1 MKVKFT
7 LIPFI
12 PAALAM
18 IFFRVMSIF
27 GADDS
32 GHFLGMDKMV
42 VSYTAIGIAAVLF
55 VACIV
60 INIFDRKTSPVY
72 PVKKNPAAGILSALS
87 GALVI
92 ASSVATFMNNTTDSE
107 YYVMSLISAIASIPA
122 GIALFLMTRIHLQ
135 GKTAVSG
142 MSALFIFPAIWGC
155 TEIVYEFL
163 EATKVSIS
171 STDMTPL
178 FCFIFLT
185 LYYFSHAMVL
195 SRVKGR
201 SPVKACFIYGLPAA
215 ALSLSY
221 SLYRLFTG
229 LREGGGYTSI
239 FNAAMFFVLGAYAVA
254 FIAEMAFNA
263 PTKDELK
270 VIDGL
275 PNSEEIGKEE
285 KKYIKT
291 ESYDDLVFSDDKS
304 AAASKAES
312 TENAVD
318 EPEEV
323 EDIRPSDYY
332 QNAQGLDDFIIG
344 YQAPKDDE
352 PVPYL
357 TSKERERTDD
367 SDFVVGYSNNIQ
379 SAVEPKSEPVAEAKP
394 EPVVETKPEPVA
406 EAKPEPVAD
415 KRPVQKAQPAPVK
428 KSRSDVSD
436 LLDELN
442 RKI

>member
-1 MKVKFT
+1 
-7 LIPFI
+7 
-12 PAALAM
+12 
-18 IFFRVMSIF
+18 
-27 GADDS
+27 
-32 GHFLGMDKMV
+32 
-42 VSYTAIGIAAVLF
+42 
-55 VACIV
+55 
-60 INIFDRKTSPVY
+60 
-72 PVKKNPAAGILSALS
+72 
-87 GALVI
+87 
-92 ASSVATFMNNTTDSE
+92 
-107 YYVMSLISAIASIPA
+107 
-122 GIALFLMTRIHLQ
+122 
-135 GKTAVSG
+135 

-195 SRVKGR
+195 SRIKGR

-215 ALSLSY
+215 AFSLSF

-239 FNAAMFFVLGAYAVA
+239 FNAAMFFALGAYAVA
-254 FIAEMAFNA
+254 FITEMAFNA

-275 PNSEEIGKEE
+275 PSAEEIGNEE

-291 ESYDDLVFSDDKS
+291 ESYDDLVFSDDKP
-304 AAASKAES
+304 AASKAES
-312 TENAVD
+312 TDSSAD
-318 EPEEV
+318 ESPEV
-323 EDIRPSDYY
+323 EDIRPSEYY

-357 TSKERERTDD
+357 TSKEREKTDD
-367 SDFVVGYSNNIQ
+367 SGFVVGYSD
-379 SAVEPKSEPVAEAKP
+379 SFRTAAEPKSEPAA
-394 EPVVETKPEPVA
+394 ETKPEPVA
-406 EAKPEPVAD
+406 ETKPEPVVEAKPEPVAE
-415 KRPVQKAQPAPVK
+415 KKPVQEARPAPVK

-442 RKI
+442 SKI